1 MSLFSPRPTDPPKL
15 NIIDKILA
23 ETAFRVEITSYEY
36 TNGVELNRNAESDIC
51 CSVIRRWED
60 QRWNELTQLTD
71 ISNQSHF
78 AHISIFS

>member
-1 MSLFSPRPTDPPKL
+1 MSLFSPQPTDPPKL

-23 ETAFRVEITSYEY
+23 ETVTRVEITSYEY
-36 TNGVELNRNAESDIC
+36 TEWSWTVTQNQI
-51 CSVIRRWED
+51 SVVWSSED
-60 QRWNELTQLTD
+60 QRWTELTHLTD

>member
-36 TNGVELNRNAESDIC
+36 TNGVELNRNTESDI
-51 CSVIRRWED
+51 SED
-60 QRWNELTQLTD
+60 QRWTELSQLTD